1 MIDFS
6 LPEETR
12 ELRTRVAEFIDREVL
27 PYEAQVGTRPFAEIV
42 GELQATARAAGL
54 WCPFVPVE
62 WGGMGLGHLANAVV
76 QLEVG
81 RTHLAAWAMN
91 CMGPQDATMLTLL
104 ELGTD
109 EQKEKYLRPLVEG
122 EKRIC
127 FAMTEKAAGA
137 DATGMRTTAVRDG
150 DHWVLNGEKW
160 FTSGASRSDLVLLMA
175 RTDPDAP
182 RHRQFTTFLVELPA
196 PGFEIVRD
204 VPTLHDRIEPKWN
217 EEYVTGHAEITLTDV
232 RVPAANIIGELGGG
246 FASGQHRLGYGR
258 IRHGMWSIARAQQ
271 ALDMAAERALSRT
284 TFGKPLSDRQG
295 VQWMLADCARDLY
308 IARLMVLH
316 IAYRMEHGLDIAQEN
331 SIAKNFVAD
340 MLSNV
345 VDTALQIHGSLGYT
359 MDTPLAAWYAEARM
373 QHLVDGPDEVHRWR
387 IGKNVLSA
395 YEKYGSTAP
404 AAGGSLL

>member
-6 LPEETR
+6 VPAEIS
-12 ELRTRVAEFIDREVL
+12 ELRSRIATFIDTEVL
-27 PYEAQVGTRPFAEIV
+27 PYEDRVVTRPFDEII
-42 GELQATARAAGL
+42 GELQAKARAAGF

-122 EKRIC
+122 DKRIC

-137 DATGMRTTAVRDG
+137 DATGMRTTAVQDG
-150 DHWVLNGEKW
+150 DDWIINGEKW

-175 RTDPDAP
+175 KTDPDAS
-182 RHRQFTTFLVELPA
+182 RHKQFTTFLIELPTA
-196 PGFEIVRD
+196 GFEIVRD
-204 VPTLHDRIEPKWN
+204 IPTLHDRVEPKWN
-217 EEYVTGHAEITLTDV
+217 DEYVVGHAEITLTDV
-232 RVPAANIIGELGGG
+232 RVPGANIIGERGGG
-246 FASGQHRLGYGR
+246 FESGQHRLGYGR

-271 ALDMAAERALSRT
+271 ALDLAAERAVTRE
-284 TFGKPLSDRQG
+284 TFGKPLSERQG

-316 IAYRMEHGLDIAQEN
+316 IAYRMEHGLDIAHQN
-331 SIAKNFVAD
+331 SIAKNFMAD
-340 MLSNV
+340 MLSSV

-359 MDTPLAAWYAEARM
+359 LDTPLAAWYAEARM

-387 IGKNVLSA
+387 VGRNVLSA
-395 YEKYGSTAP
+395 FEEYGTTAS
-404 AAGGSLL
+404 AAGGDLL